1 MATYVKTGVAVVGS
15 NQPTEPPPP
24 PPPPGSGWIL
34 DDPTYSILDNTTRL
48 G

>member
-1 MATYVKTGVAVVGS
+1 MALYQKTGVAVVGS

-24 PPPPGSGWIL
+24 PPPPGSEWIL
-34 DDPTYSILDNTTRL
+34 DDATYSVLDTTTRL